1 MLKVDDCFKA
11 WMRRRLTDKDYADR
25 VMHALVD
32 SKDCTLVKVH
42 PHAALPVNQPDD
54 PEVMIGLL
62 QGHDNEKN
70 DDFLLAIFGDWDGF
84 KDMAWSYIAYLWGI
98 YDPATST
105 DIERLPRIYEVAF
118 VQSES
123 DEPLIKRRWI
133 LTAEKDGVTTS
144 ENEYEDV
151 KINLINTSIDSELIQ
166 IITGHKAG
174 EL

>member
-54 PEVMIGLL
+54 PEVMIGL
-62 QGHDNEKN
+62 
-70 DDFLLAIFGDWDGF
+70 
-84 KDMAWSYIAYLWGI
+84 WGI
-98 YDPATST
+98 YDPAGST

-144 ENEYEDV
+144 EKEYEDV

>member
-11 WMRRRLTDKDYADR
+11 WMRRRLSDRDYADR

-54 PEVMIGLL
+54 PEVMIGLI

-84 KDMAWSYIAYLWGI
+84 KDMARSYIAYLWGI
-98 YDPATST
+98 YDPAGST

-123 DEPLIKRRWI
+123 EEPLIKRRW
-133 LTAEKDGVTTS
+133 TMTVKKDGVITS
-144 ENEYEDV
+144 EEEYEDV
-151 KINLINTSIDSELIQ
+151 KINLINTSIESELIQ
-166 IITGHKAG
+166 TITGHKA
-174 EL
+174 EKL